1 MALSKSGY
9 IKAVA
14 VHMKTSLGRP
24 MENAEEI
31 VRQVKQ
37 YEAKNP
43 DLIVFGELSIS
54 GYSCGDLFLQSF
66 MEEQCRMAITY
77 LCDNLP
83 QSDTLIA
90 VGAPLRKD
98 GMLFNTA
105 LIFKGNEPVNKIFDI
120 LAVILAKIF
129 SKSPESYKY
138 LILSKNSF
146 LSPEKLACAIETQ
159 GLKCCKIRKWAFGM
173 VSVQLFIKDCSQ
185 QG

>member
-1 MALSKSGY
+1 MSLSKSGY

-77 LCDNLP
+77 LCDNRRSQIHLLQLEP
-83 QSDTLIA
+83 HLE
-90 VGAPLRKD
+90 R
-98 GMLFNTA
+98 TA
-105 LIFKGNEPVNKIFDI
+105 
-120 LAVILAKIF
+120 
-129 SKSPESYKY
+129 
-138 LILSKNSF
+138 
-146 LSPEKLACAIETQ
+146 
-159 GLKCCKIRKWAFGM
+159 CCSIQR
-173 VSVQLFIKDCSQ
+173 
-185 QG
+185 

>member
-1 MALSKSGY
+1 M
-9 IKAVA
+9 
-14 VHMKTSLGRP
+14 
-24 MENAEEI
+24 
-31 VRQVKQ
+31 Q

-105 LIFKGNEPVNKIFDI
+105 LIFKGNELLGIVPKTFVPNYKEFYERDGLQEQISVFQI
-120 LAVILAKIF
+120 RFAMMRF
-129 SKSPESYKY
+129 SMMKA
-138 LILSKNSF
+138 LH
-146 LSPEKLACAIETQ
+146 
-159 GLKCCKIRKWAFGM
+159 
-173 VSVQLFIKDCSQ
+173 
-185 QG
+185 

>member
-1 MALSKSGY
+1 
-9 IKAVA
+9 
-14 VHMKTSLGRP
+14 

-105 LIFKGNEPVNKIFDI
+105 LIFKGNELLV
-120 LAVILAKIF
+120 LCLRHL
-129 SKSPESYKY
+129 Y
-138 LILSKNSF
+138 LI
-146 LSPEKLACAIETQ
+146 
-159 GLKCCKIRKWAFGM
+159 IRSLRKEMVCRSRSAFFRYD
-173 VSVQLFIKDCSQ
+173 SL
-185 QG
+185 

>member
-66 MEEQCRMAITY
+66 MEEQCRICLLYT
-77 LCDNLP
+77 
-83 QSDTLIA
+83 SDA
-90 VGAPLRKD
+90 AD
-98 GMLFNTA
+98 
-105 LIFKGNEPVNKIFDI
+105 E
-120 LAVILAKIF
+120 
-129 SKSPESYKY
+129 
-138 LILSKNSF
+138 
-146 LSPEKLACAIETQ
+146 
-159 GLKCCKIRKWAFGM
+159 
-173 VSVQLFIKDCSQ
+173 
-185 QG
+185 

>member
-54 GYSCGDLFLQSF
+54 GYSCGDLFLPCGTKRQVLSGSLLPRPSGRTRSR
-66 MEEQCRMAITY
+66 EPAGCCRK
-77 LCDNLP
+77 
-83 QSDTLIA
+83 
-90 VGAPLRKD
+90 R
-98 GMLFNTA
+98 
-105 LIFKGNEPVNKIFDI
+105 
-120 LAVILAKIF
+120 
-129 SKSPESYKY
+129 
-138 LILSKNSF
+138 
-146 LSPEKLACAIETQ
+146 
-159 GLKCCKIRKWAFGM
+159 R
-173 VSVQLFIKDCSQ
+173 
-185 QG
+185 

>member
-1 MALSKSGY
+1 MSLSKSGY

-24 MENAEEI
+24 MENAKEI

-66 MEEQCRMAITY
+66 MDEQCRMAITY

-98 GMLFNTA
+98 GMLFCQFQNA
-105 LIFKGNEPVNKIFDI
+105 VPILLSVCFDRILCSENLCQFGKQPLIFFVHYIFLRFFTTDM
-120 LAVILAKIF
+120 IF
-129 SKSPESYKY
+129 SHRKR
-138 LILSKNSF
+138 NSF
-146 LSPEKLACAIETQ
+146 VRT
-159 GLKCCKIRKWAFGM
+159 
-173 VSVQLFIKDCSQ
+173 
-185 QG
+185 

>member
-54 GYSCGDLFLQSF
+54 GYSCGDLFF
-66 MEEQCRMAITY
+66 
-77 LCDNLP
+77 
-83 QSDTLIA
+83 A
-90 VGAPLRKD
+90 VLYGGTVQD
-98 GMLFNTA
+98 GNH
-105 LIFKGNEPVNKIFDI
+105 
-120 LAVILAKIF
+120 
-129 SKSPESYKY
+129 
-138 LILSKNSF
+138 
-146 LSPEKLACAIETQ
+146 
-159 GLKCCKIRKWAFGM
+159 
-173 VSVQLFIKDCSQ
+173 VSV
-185 QG
+185 

>member
-1 MALSKSGY
+1 MSLSKSGY

-83 QSDTLIA
+83 QSIHLLQLE
-90 VGAPLRKD
+90 PHLER
-98 GMLFNTA
+98 TA
-105 LIFKGNEPVNKIFDI
+105 
-120 LAVILAKIF
+120 
-129 SKSPESYKY
+129 
-138 LILSKNSF
+138 
-146 LSPEKLACAIETQ
+146 
-159 GLKCCKIRKWAFGM
+159 CCSIQR
-173 VSVQLFIKDCSQ
+173 
-185 QG
+185 

>member
-1 MALSKSGY
+1 MTIKLGMKMKRNRDGSRMALSKSGY

-105 LIFKGNEPVNKIFDI
+105 LIFKKAKT
-120 LAVILAKIF
+120 LAELQAYVKKQLDNDLGRGAAF
-129 SKSPESYKY
+129 RES
-138 LILSKNSF
+138 
-146 LSPEKLACAIETQ
+146 A
-159 GLKCCKIRKWAFGM
+159 
-173 VSVQLFIKDCSQ
+173 
-185 QG
+185 

>member
-1 MALSKSGY
+1 
-9 IKAVA
+9 
-14 VHMKTSLGRP
+14 MKTSLGRP

-90 VGAPLRKD
+90 VGAPLRKA
-98 GMLFNTA
+98 NTISSLNNQIRCEWECA
-105 LIFKGNEPVNKIFDI
+105 LTI
-120 LAVILAKIF
+120 
-129 SKSPESYKY
+129 
-138 LILSKNSF
+138 
-146 LSPEKLACAIETQ
+146 Q
-159 GLKCCKIRKWAFGM
+159 
-173 VSVQLFIKDCSQ
+173 
-185 QG
+185 

>member
-1 MALSKSGY
+1 MSLSKSGY

-105 LIFKGNEPVNKIFDI
+105 LIFKGNELLGIVPKTFVPIIRSSTKRDGLQEQISVFQI
-120 LAVILAKIF
+120 RFAMMRF
-129 SKSPESYKY
+129 SMMKA
-138 LILSKNSF
+138 LH
-146 LSPEKLACAIETQ
+146 
-159 GLKCCKIRKWAFGM
+159 
-173 VSVQLFIKDCSQ
+173 
-185 QG
+185 